1 MALNTSK
8 CNHLTLLCFKGLKRV
23 SAIYKCT
30 QCLQMLNLRR
40 KERGTLGMKMF
51 AGSNDVLTESVRTF
65 VGAQNRKTSVIIS
78 YNTEPLVI

>member
-1 MALNTSK
+1 
-8 CNHLTLLCFKGLKRV
+8 
-23 SAIYKCT
+23 
-30 QCLQMLNLRR
+30 MLNLRR
-40 KERGTLGMKMF
+40 KEGGTLGMKMF

>member
-1 MALNTSK
+1 
-8 CNHLTLLCFKGLKRV
+8 
-23 SAIYKCT
+23 
-30 QCLQMLNLRR
+30 MLNLRR